1 MILRNVL
8 SHFFT
13 LKFFSKSRLVRILK
27 RDNQLNFFR
36 SLKKRSK
43 HLTKC
48 EGAIEFLRLCLK
60 FGVTSTFPEVERSK
74 AHKWRKSSE
83 NYQMATMD
91 EELRSKLTQLKHL
104 RSRRSP
110 KRLQGCQ
117 GGMLLAP
124 LCHHA
129 SCGR

>member
-27 RDNQLNFFR
+27 RDNQLHFFR

-43 HLTKC
+43 RFTKC
-48 EGAIEFLRLCLK
+48 KGTIEFLRLCLK
-60 FGVTSTFPEVERSK
+60 FGVTSTFAEVERSK
-74 AHKWRKSSE
+74 ARKWRKSSK
-83 NYQMATMD
+83 NYPMATMD
-91 EELRSKLTQLKHL
+91 EELRSKLTQVKHL

-110 KRLQGCQ
+110 KRLQECQ
-117 GGMLLAP
+117 GGMLLAS